1 MRYNEHKDRRIVEY
15 MLANEK
21 ARYEAIKAITK
32 CVKHIAITLIVS
44 IAVVL
49 CCYFYFVV
57 PVEEIEVTNGSNAV
71 LNTNVDNGSEIW
83 Q

>member
-21 ARYEAIKAITK
+21 ARYKAIKAITK
-32 CVKHIAITLIVS
+32 CVKHIAIALIVS

-57 PVEEIEVTNGSNAV
+57 PVEEVEVNNGSNAV
-71 LNTNVDNGSEIW
+71 LNTNIDNGSEVW